1 MSRIYAENGNE
12 AICLAHYVIC
22 TVSLLCQGVG
32 GKGGGGCNRCCGL
45 VAALDLQ
52 RMQRSG
58 SRFSATAICIVLG
71 ETAVTGVFLCLLLL
85 MKTKVMELPRFFINI
100 YEIKY
105 RVSGT

>member
-1 MSRIYAENGNE
+1 MSRIYTENGNE

-32 GKGGGGCNRCCGL
+32 GGKGGGGCNRCCGL
-45 VAALDLQ
+45 VAALALQ

-71 ETAVTGVFLCLLLL
+71 ETAVTGGEFLKLSFSLSSFVNENKSNGAPAL
-85 MKTKVMELPRFFINI
+85 F
-100 YEIKY
+100 YKY
-105 RVSGT
+105 I